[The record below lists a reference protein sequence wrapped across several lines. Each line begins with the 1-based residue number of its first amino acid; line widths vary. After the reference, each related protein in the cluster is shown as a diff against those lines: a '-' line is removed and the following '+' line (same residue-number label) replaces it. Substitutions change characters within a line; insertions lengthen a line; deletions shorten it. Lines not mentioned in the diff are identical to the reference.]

1 MSSYMYQLGI
11 EVHTLSK
18 TRVSFS
24 DICVFISKDN
34 FGNSTKKEHYQILIP
49 RLYNYF
55 QLLS

>member
-1 MSSYMYQLGI
+1 MYQLGI

-34 FGNSTKKEHYQILIP
+34 LGNSTKKEHYQILIH
-49 RLYNYF
+49 RLCNYF

>member
-1 MSSYMYQLGI
+1 MSAYMYQLGI

-18 TRVSFS
+18 ARVSFS

-34 FGNSTKKEHYQILIP
+34 LANSTKKEHYQILIH